1 MSEITTKKIEE
12 RQNEEEPLK
21 VQFAARKCFNVAE
34 TLNNTAWI
42 LYWFEIV
49 ILLIS
54 KKYNFVAVPPMV
66 PIIFN
71 IMLFLVIC
79 GVSYFTNKATWL
91 RGFFDEYVLCL
102 KTEKYPSHIAIK
114 VKRFSDIVKRIFQ
127 KQYEKQTSNT
137 ENGVPPGVKCWY
149 DTSCYKEGDDAI
161 FDCQQQ
167 NLWFTKASFVVTMII
182 RIISIIVNISVL
194 VWFISIC
201 GVDGEVIIALFG
213 IGIRIIERIYANLK
227 FIYIVAKLAG
237 IEESMCYSKN
247 SASINNLQDNINEL
261 RSTPVFGCNIVYEK
275 IVKYIAA
282 LYRK

>member
-1 MSEITTKKIEE
+1 
-12 RQNEEEPLK
+12 
-21 VQFAARKCFNVAE
+21 
-34 TLNNTAWI
+34 
-42 LYWFEIV
+42 
-49 ILLIS
+49 
-54 KKYNFVAVPPMV
+54 
-66 PIIFN
+66 
-71 IMLFLVIC
+71 
-79 GVSYFTNKATWL
+79 
-91 RGFFDEYVLCL
+91 
-102 KTEKYPSHIAIK
+102 
-114 VKRFSDIVKRIFQ
+114 
-127 KQYEKQTSNT
+127 
-137 ENGVPPGVKCWY
+137 
-149 DTSCYKEGDDAI
+149 
-161 FDCQQQ
+161 
-167 NLWFTKASFVVTMII
+167 MII